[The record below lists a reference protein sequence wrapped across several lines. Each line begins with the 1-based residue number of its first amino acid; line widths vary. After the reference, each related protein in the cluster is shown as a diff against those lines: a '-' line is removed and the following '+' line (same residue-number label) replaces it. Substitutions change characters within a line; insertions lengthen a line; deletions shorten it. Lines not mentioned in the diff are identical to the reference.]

1 MFKNDDKTKVYLDC
15 FFEKLR
21 EFGFEHNEIVIML
34 MNSADKTDL
43 DKILKAIDY
52 IEPVGTGCVREDVDK
67 ETARKEIEKILV
79 DGK

>member
-1 MFKNDDKTKVYLDC
+1 MFKNDEKTNAYLDC

-34 MNSADKTDL
+34 MNAADKTDL

-52 IEPVGTGCVREDVDK
+52 IEPAGTGCVRRDVSK
-67 ETARKEIEKILV
+67 KVVRKEIERILV
-79 DGK
+79 EGK